1 MINENF
7 QFYFDCGFSKIRA
20 GAFNK
25 NNPNEIFFAESKFFF
40 NQSDIDIEIQKIVT
54 FLEKK
59 TGEYIGGV
67 NLMID
72 SSKMMSIGI
81 AVAKKLEGPKLK
93 KEDIQF
99 LIQEAKQQI
108 SKNYRNKNIIH
119 IIINNYKINNIDYS
133 YLPNEIEC
141 SLISLDILFIWKV

>member
-67 NLMID
+67 NLMI
-72 SSKMMSIGI
+72 
-81 AVAKKLEGPKLK
+81 
-93 KEDIQF
+93 
-99 LIQEAKQQI
+99 
-108 SKNYRNKNIIH
+108 
-119 IIINNYKINNIDYS
+119 
-133 YLPNEIEC
+133 
-141 SLISLDILFIWKV
+141 